1 MRVNPNPMPDLL
13 EALNQSQLET
23 QRAMLEISSGRS
35 VNQPSD
41 NPTAAAL
48 LVENNDQTT
57 FNSGYLQSI
66 GTVQGQL
73 STADSTLSSVVTA
86 LQRAIS
92 LGVEGANGTLSD
104 SDRASIANE
113 LQGIQSQLV
122 SLSNASYEGRYVFAG
137 TNTNTPPFVIDNTV
151 PSGVR
156 YVGNAD
162 VNQVSIGNGNK
173 LAVNQPGSQLFSA
186 PGNNVFLAINNLI
199 QSLQSN
205 TGIGAAV
212 TSLGAA
218 NSYLSAQRVF
228 YGNAVNQAQSQSA
241 YLNAAKLQ
249 IAQQQNT
256 LGGADL
262 AAAATNL
269 ARSQIDTQ
277 ATLATISKL
286 TQNNLFSYLK

>member
-1 MRVNPNPMPDLL
+1 
-13 EALNQSQLET
+13 
-23 QRAMLEISSGRS
+23 
-35 VNQPSD
+35 
-41 NPTAAAL
+41 
-48 LVENNDQTT
+48 
-57 FNSGYLQSI
+57 
-66 GTVQGQL
+66 
-73 STADSTLSSVVTA
+73 
-86 LQRAIS
+86 
-92 LGVEGANGTLSD
+92 
-104 SDRASIANE
+104 
-113 LQGIQSQLV
+113 V

>member
-23 QRAMLEISSGRS
+23 QQAMLEISSGRS

-48 LVENNDQTT
+48 LV
-57 FNSGYLQSI
+57 
-66 GTVQGQL
+66 
-73 STADSTLSSVVTA
+73 
-86 LQRAIS
+86 
-92 LGVEGANGTLSD
+92 
-104 SDRASIANE
+104 
-113 LQGIQSQLV
+113 
-122 SLSNASYEGRYVFAG
+122 
-137 TNTNTPPFVIDNTV
+137 DNTV
-151 PSGVR
+151 PSGVS
-156 YVGNAD
+156 YVGNTD

-173 LAVNQPGSQLFSA
+173 LTVNQPGSQLFSA
-186 PGNNVFLAINNLI
+186 PGSDVFLAINNLI

-205 TGIGAAV
+205 TGIGDAV

-228 YGNAVNQAQSQSA
+228 YGNAANQAQSQST
-241 YLNAAKLQ
+241 YLNAAKPQ